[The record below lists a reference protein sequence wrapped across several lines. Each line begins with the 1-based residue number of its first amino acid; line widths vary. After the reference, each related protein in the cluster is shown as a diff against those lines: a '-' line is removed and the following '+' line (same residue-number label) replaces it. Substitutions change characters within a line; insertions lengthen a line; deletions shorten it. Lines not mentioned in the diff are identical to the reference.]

1 MALLIGQSSQAARD
15 KRPTTVGVCVRGTS
29 DPTATSARQAAVGSG
44 VAPSTGGEDGANPIL
59 HVSMWAGDQGWS
71 VCVQNQVT
79 APRPLTLP
87 QAR

>member
-44 VAPSTGGEDGANPIL
+44 
-59 HVSMWAGDQGWS
+59 
-71 VCVQNQVT
+71 
-79 APRPLTLP
+79 
-87 QAR
+87 